1 MLRSAYMLVG
11 YYLTLAGFGLAGLVL
26 SCACLPLGLLPATA
40 RTDRFFQRVIH
51 RHFAIFAWWIDAAR
65 LVRVRLPPTVPPVR
79 QGPGLVLVANHPS
92 LIDITLVLA
101 RVPEARCIFKPA
113 IRRNPV
119 LGAAARRAGYLANDG
134 GPDLV
139 RQAAELV
146 AGGEHLVVFP
156 EGTRT
161 PIGAGA
167 GAFRPGFVLI
177 ARRAGAALQLLRITS
192 QQPLMTREIPWWRPP
207 HPESAVEVRLGPRL
221 FLAPEADTAAAAAEI
236 EGWYRATP
244 EAAACHV
251 WSPAFRLADAAAA

>member
-1 MLRSAYMLVG
+1 MWRTAYMAVG
-11 YYLTLAGFGLAGLVL
+11 YYLTLAGFGAAGLALNLGCLLAGV
-26 SCACLPLGLLPATA
+26 GPARPRRA
-40 RTDRFFQRVIH
+40 RFFQRVIH

-65 LVRVRLPPTVPPVR
+65 LVRVRLPAAVPAVR

-113 IRRNPV
+113 VRRNPV
-119 LGAAARRAGYLANDG
+119 LGAAARRAGYLASDG

-139 RQAAELV
+139 RQAAELI
-146 AGGEHLVVFP
+146 AAGEHLVVFP

-161 PIGAGA
+161 PAGSA
-167 GAFRPGFVLI
+167 VGPFKPGFVLM

-192 QQPLMTREIPWWRPP
+192 HQPLMTREIPWWRPP
-207 HPESAVEVRLGPRL
+207 HPESAMRIELGPRL

-236 EGWYRATP
+236 EAWYRATP

-251 WSPAFRLADAAAA
+251 WSPAFRLAGAPVA